1 MPDTI
6 SVFGLGKLGLP
17 LAVSWAARGFR
28 VVGVDVR
35 PGILQSLAS
44 GKMPDAEPPVGSML
58 KRAGSMLT
66 ASSDPEEATAQ
77 SDLSFVVVP
86 TPSDS
91 SGGYSTRY
99 IEEVLEPIGKAI
111 GKKRSFHLVTIVSTV
126 LPGASDSLLRP
137 LLERFSGKTCGR
149 DFGLCYNP
157 EFIALGEVVSGLL
170 NPDFVLIGESDALFF
185 LMIRRLPRYTLFP
198 YTTLLP
204 LL

>member
-35 PGILQSLAS
+35 PEILQSLAS

-137 LLERFSGKTCGR
+137 LLERFSAGSSIPILSSSANLTR
-149 DFGLCYNP
+149 VP
-157 EFIALGEVVSGLL
+157 ERSFLGC
-170 NPDFVLIGESDALFF
+170 IGSSV
-185 LMIRRLPRYTLFP
+185 RTS
-198 YTTLLP
+198 LP
-204 LL
+204 L